1 MSGPAPEDLGTHRAL
16 AANELDN
23 LYYVGL
29 RWMDRAR
36 KAEALNV
43 DLLEA
48 LNKIAFGVLAN
59 GNLEAGAEECLA
71 DATQIAR
78 TAIAKTET
86 DNG

>member
-23 LYYVGL
+23 LYYFGL

-36 KAEALNV
+36 KAETLNV

-48 LNKIAFGVLAN
+48 LKAMCGDGEWITVEGKMRWCVSSAAMEKGGVAWTK
-59 GNLEAGAEECLA
+59 A
-71 DATQIAR
+71 
-78 TAIAKTET
+78 ET
-86 DNG
+86 DHA